1 MPLGLSTF
9 HITTNVFLILER
21 LKFPAQ
27 DSTIKIS
34 QKCCGGDFVKEVQK
48 LEKFDFKYRKALLDL
63 EFLQSCKKKKLIS
76 KSLQF
81 KVANKWLESSE
92 ADLSY
97 QRCLLNKE
105 ISIK

>member
-34 QKCCGGDFVKEVQK
+34 QKCCVMILLRKFRNLRNLILNTEK
-48 LEKFDFKYRKALLDL
+48 LYWVWSSYSHAR
-63 EFLQSCKKKKLIS
+63 KKKLIS

-92 ADLSY
+92 AYLSY